1 MQERLSNS
9 NMEYT
14 INEDGSITRFNL
26 PKELVGRPLL
36 ADLKFTKQQ
45 LLAIAKLG
53 FLISASDGN
62 ISQDEKQCIAAELLQ
77 ISSGSFTDKQIHEC
91 MSFPNEQAETIVK
104 SLPNKQ
110 KLYVTA
116 FLITIMSVDYHL
128 DIGEKL
134 MLHILSEKCDLPSM
148 SPHEANNIMINL

>member
-1 MQERLSNS
+1 
-9 NMEYT
+9 MEYT

-62 ISQDEKQCIAAELLQ
+62 ISQDERQCIAAELLQ
-77 ISSGSFTDKQIHEC
+77 ISSGSFTNEHIHEC
-91 MSFPNEQAETIVK
+91 MSFPNELAEAIIR
-104 SLPNKQ
+104 SLPDIQ
-110 KLYVTA
+110 KMYVK
-116 FLITIMSVDYHL
+116 V
-128 DIGEKL
+128 K
-134 MLHILSEKCDLPSM
+134 HILNREDIFLDTHTSRVYVS
-148 SPHEANNIMINL
+148 SSSSSSGSSRGGSSTHRSSSGRSHGGGGRRF

>member
-1 MQERLSNS
+1 
-9 NMEYT
+9 MEYT

-62 ISQDEKQCIAAELLQ
+62 ISQDERQCIAAELLQ
-77 ISSGSFTDKQIHEC
+77 ISSGSFTNEHIHEC
-91 MSFPNEQAETIVK
+91 MSFPNELAEAIIR
-104 SLPNKQ
+104 SLPDIQ
-110 KLYVTA
+110 KMYVTA
-116 FLITIMSVDYHL
+116 FLITIMSVDYNL
-128 DIGEKL
+128 DIGERL
-134 MLHILSEKCDLPSM
+134 MLRILSEKCNLPSM
-148 SPHEANNIMINL
+148 SVSEANNIMINL